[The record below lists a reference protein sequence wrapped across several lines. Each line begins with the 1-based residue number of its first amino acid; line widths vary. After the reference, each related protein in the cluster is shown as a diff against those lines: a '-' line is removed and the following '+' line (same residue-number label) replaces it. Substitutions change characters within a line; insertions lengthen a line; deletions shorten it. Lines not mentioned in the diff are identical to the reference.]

1 MKIKKIYDG
10 TVPENKIMTDYS
22 NSTSDAYSCSYVN
35 NKLSIKQVSGLS
47 LGHGATLQDDVIK
60 KANQVTIYYTMNGMG
75 YKHSETIQKN
85 DTEWH
90 FDIFDVYTM
99 YIKVD
104 WASGTLVTSSY
115 DSNSK
120 IIGYDLLYTDN

>member
-22 NSTSDAYSCSYVN
+22 DSTSDTYSCSYVN

-47 LGHGATLQDDVIK
+47 LGHGATLQDNVIK
-60 KANQVTIYYTMNGMG
+60 KANQVTVYYTMNNDR
-75 YKHSETIQKN
+75 YRHSETIQKG

-90 FDIFDVYTM
+90 FDVFDVYTM
-99 YIKVD
+99 FIKVD
-104 WASGTLVTSSY
+104 WASGTLVTSPY

-120 IIGYDLLYTDN
+120 ILGYDLLYTDN